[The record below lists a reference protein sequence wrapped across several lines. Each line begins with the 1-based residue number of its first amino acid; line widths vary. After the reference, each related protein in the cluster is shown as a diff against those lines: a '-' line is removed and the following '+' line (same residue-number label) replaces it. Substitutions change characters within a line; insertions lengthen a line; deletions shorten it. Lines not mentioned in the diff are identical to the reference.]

1 MYVSGS
7 RLINEIFS
15 RCGFDF
21 LFSLVDTEWTCLDI
35 KNMLIRGRYNYK
47 GHFAADL
54 IRSSLINKNENVLA
68 VKKTYSGIN
77 IIECNCN
84 SPKAQCSLSIM
95 IGHTIH
101 MPQNK
106 TLFFHKKEKALTVKL
121 TNVDKWIL

>member
-21 LFSLVDTEWTCLDI
+21 LFSLADTEWTCLDI
-35 KNMLIRGRYNYK
+35 KNMVIRGRYNYK
-47 GHFAADL
+47 GYFAADL
-54 IRSSLINKNENVLA
+54 IRSSLINKKEKVLA
-68 VKKTYSGIN
+68 AKLTYSGIN
-77 IIECNCN
+77 TIECDCN
-84 SPKAQCSLSIM
+84 SPSCSLSIM

-106 TLFFHKKEKALTVKL
+106 TLFFHKKEKALAVKL
-121 TNVDKWIL
+121 TNVD